1 MKKITLILFFILFI
15 SKLFCVSQFAC
26 IFTLLNPSA
35 TDVCFGNDSGAA
47 NIWNTSPLSVWSNP
61 AKLGYH
67 KGFTFGYSHDPW
79 FEDVPGINDMYL
91 RSSYASFGWNG
102 IGILLPA
109 LCSNGK
115 YGTFIDYGK
124 QEMYDAGGN
133 YIGSFSAYESDTKF
147 AIGINTLEVIS
158 SLIKNRQL
166 TSLQN
171 CVELSLGYNYDIIYS
186 KLGGQGQSGS
196 STKKQGKSFST
207 GIGGIFRLS
216 LSKFF
221 EDFDNLFILDLA
233 SGVYLLNPSKTE
245 IKYTGETQKDSLP
258 WGTRSA
264 FSGKL
269 SVPLSTITIPEYDI
283 IQLFCE
289 NIFSVQFSFDK
300 SKLETN
306 ERKTN
311 GYGFEYTFFDILSI
325 RHGSYEN
332 KDGCLIGDT
341 FGIGLNFYYKK
352 TVLIQYN
359 FTKFP
364 GGGMQETQNKWD
376 ILFRTDFVAL
386 YKMLN
391 L

>member
-1 MKKITLILFFILFI
+1 MKKNVLILFFILII
-15 SKLFCVSQFAC
+15 SKLFCVGQFAC

-47 NIWNTSPLSVWSNP
+47 NIWNTNPLSVWSNP

-67 KGFTFGYSHDPW
+67 KSFAFGYSHDPW
-79 FEDVPGINDMYL
+79 FEDVHGIDDMYL
-91 RSSYASFGWNG
+91 RSSYVSFGWNG

-109 LCSNGK
+109 LCSNGRL
-115 YGTFIDYGK
+115 GTCMDYGK
-124 QEMYDAGGN
+124 QEMYDANDN

-147 AIGINTLEVIS
+147 AIGINTLEIIS
-158 SLIKNRQL
+158 NLIKNRQL
-166 TSLQN
+166 TFLQN

-186 KLGGQGQSGS
+186 KLGYHLGS
-196 STKKQGKSFST
+196 STPKVEGKSFST

-221 EDFDNLFILDLA
+221 EDFDNLFVLDLTC
-233 SGVYLLNPSKTE
+233 GVYLLNPSKTE
-245 IKYTGETQKDSLP
+245 IKYPDETQKDPLP

-269 SVPLSTITIPEYDI
+269 SVPLSTFTILEYDI

-289 NIFSVQFSFDK
+289 NIFSFMFSFDE

-306 ERKTN
+306 ESKTN

-325 RHGSYEN
+325 RNGSYED
-332 KDGCLIGDT
+332 KDGEIIGDCLG
-341 FGIGLNFYYKK
+341 FCLNFDYKK
-352 TVLIQYN
+352 KIQIQYN

-376 ILFRTDFVAL
+376 ILFRTDFAAL

>member
-1 MKKITLILFFILFI
+1 MKKNILILFFIFFI
-15 SKLFCVSQFAC
+15 SKLFCVSQSVC
-26 IFTLLNPSA
+26 IFTLINPSA
-35 TDVCFGNDSGAA
+35 TDVCFGSDSGAA

-67 KGFTFGYSHDPW
+67 KGFAFGYSHDPW
-79 FEDVPGINDMYL
+79 FEDVPGIDDTYL
-91 RSSYASFGWNG
+91 RSSYVSFGWNG

-115 YGTFIDYGK
+115 YGTCMDYGK
-124 QEMYDAGGN
+124 QEIYDANGN

-147 AIGINTLEVIS
+147 AIGINTLEIIS
-158 SLIKNRQL
+158 NLIKNRQL

-186 KLGGQGQSGS
+186 KLGDYGQSGS
-196 STKKQGKSFST
+196 STPENEGKGFST
-207 GIGGIFRLS
+207 GFGGIFRLS

-245 IKYTGETQKDSLP
+245 IKYPGETQKDSLP

-269 SVPLSTITIPEYDI
+269 SIPLSTFPIPEYDI
-283 IQLFCE
+283 VQLFCE
-289 NIFSVQFSFDK
+289 NIFSVQFSFDER
-300 SKLETN
+300 KLDTN
-306 ERKTN
+306 ESKTN

-325 RHGSYEN
+325 RKGSYEN
-332 KDGCLIGDT
+332 KYVKIIGDCLG
-341 FGIGLNFYYKK
+341 FGLNFEYNKK
-352 TVLIQYN
+352 IQIQYN

-364 GGGMQETQNKWD
+364 GGGMQETQDKWD
-376 ILFRTDFVAL
+376 ILFRADFVAL
-386 YKMLN
+386 YKMFN
-391 L
+391 